1 MTSGSSARL
10 HLAALALG
18 AALAAACDA
27 PPSQAQEHL
36 RRGDAALS
44 AGRYPAALAA
54 YSHAHEL
61 APTDGAVQR
70 AMMRARVH
78 LVAESAARL
87 NADGIEDARYEAEV
101 LLDTDKPRAPVY
113 LTALANV
120 LVRQG
125 DVEAAKIKLA
135 EALKLDP
142 TSTLAHTALGVIL
155 MAYKENVAQAKAE
168 LELALKTR
176 PEHAPALLAL
186 GQLKLAEGDLASAV
200 DRLEAALRGGDNFA
214 ARMALGSARVQQ
226 QKPAEALPHFERA
239 AQLDPRSP
247 DALVELGQARLS
259 VGRPEDAERAI
270 RAAMQ
275 LRVDPTTQVALA
287 FALAR
292 QKKLE
297 PALALFRT
305 VLAQDDTA
313 AGALH
318 GAGIVSEEL
327 GQSEQALAYY
337 QRVLAVP
344 ATGRERQML
353 VEIQR
358 DAQARVTRLSEAAMS
373 ASAPQAP
380 RTR

>member
-1 MTSGSSARL
+1 MTSGFSARL
-10 HLAALALG
+10 RLAALALV
-18 AALAAACDA
+18 AALAAACNA
-27 PPSQAQEHL
+27 PPSETQEHL

-44 AGRYPAALAA
+44 AGHYPAALAA
-54 YSHAHEL
+54 YSHAREL

-87 NADGIEDARYEAEV
+87 NPDGIEDARYEAEV
-101 LLDTDKPRAPVY
+101 LLDTDKAHTAVY

-135 EALKLDP
+135 EAVKIDP
-142 TSTLAHTALGVIL
+142 TSALAHTALGVVL
-155 MAYKENVAQAKAE
+155 MAHKESVAQAKAE

-186 GQLKLAEGDLASAV
+186 GQLKLAEGDLVGAV
-200 DRLEAALRGGDNFA
+200 DRLEAALRAGDTFIV
-214 ARMALGSARVQQ
+214 RMALGNARVQQ
-226 QKPAEALPHFERA
+226 QRPAEAIPHFERA

-247 DALVELGQARLS
+247 DALVELGQALLS
-259 VGRPEDAERAI
+259 VDRPEDAERAL

-297 PALALFRT
+297 PALALFRA
-305 VLAQDDTA
+305 VLAEDGAA
-313 AGALH
+313 AGALQ
-318 GAGIVSEEL
+318 GAGMVSEEI
-327 GQSEQALAYY
+327 GEREQAIAYY
-337 QRVLAVP
+337 QRVLALP
-344 ATGRERQML
+344 PTGRARQML

-358 DAQARVTRLSEAAMS
+358 DAQARVAKLGEAS